1 MRKNLRKVTLYMSE
15 EELAEVKAVAEDEG
29 VTISAV
35 VRAHLGL
42 AYKGRGAP
50 KGNTNRQR
58 KGSARRAG
66 EHASD
71 TGGH

>member
-1 MRKNLRKVTLYMSE
+1 MRKNLRKVTLYMSA

-29 VTISAV
+29 VAISAV
-35 VRAHLGL
+35 VRAQLGL
-42 AYKGRGAP
+42 TYKGRGAP

-58 KGSARRAG
+58 KGSARGAG
-66 EHASD
+66 ERAAD